1 METVGDLDRPLQ
13 PLLMARSSRDALL
26 AARPGRRPFVIS
38 RSGTIGTQRYAQQ
51 TWSGDN
57 HPGWGIS
64 GDAHHPAPPSKK
76 NSKESSRKSVDL
88 YPTGRRSFDMSNNI
102 VGKALDT
109 DVKTQQNLDKEGLSA
124 FI

>member
-1 METVGDLDRPLQ
+1 MGFEDQVQKVGDWGLEHIAHAPKDRPH
-13 PLLMARSSRDALL
+13 A
-26 AARPGRRPFVIS
+26 
-38 RSGTIGTQRYAQQ
+38 
-51 TWSGDN
+51 DN